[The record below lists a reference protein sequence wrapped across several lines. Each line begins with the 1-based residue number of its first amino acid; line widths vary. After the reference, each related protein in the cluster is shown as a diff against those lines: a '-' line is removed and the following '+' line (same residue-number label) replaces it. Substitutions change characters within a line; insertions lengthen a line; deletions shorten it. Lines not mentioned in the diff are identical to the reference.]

1 MSFGG
6 CSHVYRAAEWSLDS
20 LCSCT
25 CLNVEPSVTLIHLFG
40 SRSVN
45 IFYARI
51 VLNESLFCVPIAVLN
66 RKNSFPT
73 AAFGNWL
80 KFMKTPACVLGTEGQ
95 TFHQGGQ
102 GNPGH
107 RRQLALGEPTWL
119 DLEPHQF
126 WPPVF
131 SSLTSVLC
139 FILLK
144 SLYVPCFPMF
154 SNFPSGKVCMDKKEK
169 QSLLSSGNFYNSMD
183 GAGEYYAK

>member
-1 MSFGG
+1 MSTRQVSWQVSFGG

-139 FILLK
+139 FLK
-144 SLYVPCFPMF
+144 WEAHGDHCGIRTIHVKCLNYGRQLGFF
-154 SNFPSGKVCMDKKEK
+154 
-169 QSLLSSGNFYNSMD
+169 
-183 GAGEYYAK
+183 